1 MSVAFYQ
8 DEVKF
13 YVAVDC
19 IILGFNNKELNVL
32 LYKRSFEP
40 MKGQWSLMGGFVKSG
55 ESVNEA
61 ASRVLTDCTGIEHLF
76 MEQIGAYGDVSRDLG
91 ERVISVAYYSLVN
104 MNDFSPEIL
113 ESHNATWTKISELP
127 DLIFDHNQMIN
138 DTLSVLK
145 KKAASRPIGFNLLPE
160 QFTLPQLQTLYE
172 AIYQT
177 PLDKRNFRKTPW
189 IFWRNWISKTRKVP
203 NEELSS
209 TNSTRKNTTNGL
221 NRVSTSRSNPND
233 VYPQE

>member
-1 MSVAFYQ
+1 MSAAFYQ

-127 DLIFDHNQMIN
+127 DLIFDHQF
-138 DTLSVLK
+138 
-145 KKAASRPIGFNLLPE
+145 ASE

-177 PLDKRNFRKTPW
+177 PLDKRNFRKKLNAMD
-189 IFWRNWISKTRKVP
+189 ILEKLDIKDKKSSKRGAFLYKF
-203 NEELSS
+203 NEKKYNKWVEQGFDFSL
-209 TNSTRKNTTNGL
+209 
-221 NRVSTSRSNPND
+221 
-233 VYPQE
+233 